1 MEKETLEEAAK
12 EFFRKFKHTHIPDS
26 YYLALVEFA
35 KLQQENSYSEEE
47 VLKIFYDWDKFDYHQ
62 ESFSGK
68 DDLTFK
74 QWFEKF
80 KKK

>member
-1 MEKETLEEAAK
+1 MEKK
-12 EFFRKFKHTHIPDS
+12 
-26 YYLALVEFA
+26 
-35 KLQQENSYSEEE
+35 QGYSEKE
-47 VLKIFYDWDKFDYHQ
+47 VLELVDDWNKFDYRQ